1 MLCYNNYIIKIK
13 NNIKERIMDIKILS
27 RFKGEIE
34 GITFTDQDLFDAI
47 VTLLEEDIS
56 GIEEILNNETKE
68 KKKEFIEILKEVF
81 RSNVSE
87 DGFDGVK
94 DDILEDLNAGNE
106 IDFEKF
112 KETESVEKL
121 CDFIKNSKK

>member
-1 MLCYNNYIIKIK
+1 
-13 NNIKERIMDIKILS
+13 MDIKILS

-34 GITFTDQDLFDAI
+34 GITFTDQNLFDAI

-56 GIEEILNNETKE
+56 GIEEILNNEAKE
-68 KKKEFIEILKEVF
+68 KKKEFIEILEEVF

-87 DGFDGVK
+87 NGFDGVK

>member
-1 MLCYNNYIIKIK
+1 
-13 NNIKERIMDIKILS
+13 MDIKILS

-87 DGFDGVK
+87 DGFDGIK

>member
-1 MLCYNNYIIKIK
+1 
-13 NNIKERIMDIKILS
+13 MDIKILS

-68 KKKEFIEILKEVF
+68 KKKEFIEILEEVF

-94 DDILEDLNAGNE
+94 DDILEDLNAVNE